1 MKCDRCGRD
10 VSMFE
15 LHKVPR
21 RMKPGLEYGT
31 AFVQP
36 REICEDCMGWNGKEH
51 IPKINGEE

>member
-1 MKCDRCGRD
+1 
-10 VSMFE
+10 MFE